1 MGSRCNLSADI
12 GGSKADSVG
21 DYMSYEKR
29 REKEFKKFVR
39 QCRIELEEARHE
51 VFKKE
56 LERSKNGKRV
66 SQELRFYDAGLAQGL
81 ILIKKIE
88 KML

>member
-1 MGSRCNLSADI
+1 
-12 GGSKADSVG
+12 
-21 DYMSYEKR
+21 MSYEKR
-29 REKEFKKFVR
+29 REKELKKFVR
-39 QCRIELEEARHE
+39 ECRIELEEERHE

>member
-1 MGSRCNLSADI
+1 MT
-12 GGSKADSVG
+12 
-21 DYMSYEKR
+21 YEKR
-29 REKEFKKFVR
+29 REKELKKFVR
-39 QCRIELEEARHE
+39 ECRIELEEARHE

-66 SQELRFYDAGLAQGL
+66 SHELSFYDAGLAQGL
-81 ILIKKIE
+81 TLIRKIE